1 VSNYH
6 IETLTFEMVNFSG
19 PYHIILGRPCYV
31 KFMAISSY
39 VYLKLKILRPIGVI
53 TVEAKTQLALDYEQ
67 DDIELAAVVVST
79 VKLRELIPR
88 VPSVP
93 LSPAMPLTFGA
104 FKAIEDAKSM

>member
-6 IETLTFEMVNFSG
+6 IETLAFEMVNFSG
-19 PYHIILGRPCYV
+19 PYHIILGRLCYV

-39 VYLKLKILRPIGVI
+39 VYLKLKILRPTGVI

-79 VKLRELIPR
+79 VKLRELIP
-88 VPSVP
+88 
-93 LSPAMPLTFGA
+93 
-104 FKAIEDAKSM
+104 